1 LFDLLKL
8 PEPTSEPEPNLQ
20 AVNQMLAAAAVIPE
34 PVEPELPPAKSPPM
48 KFVDPGEHP
57 QDYDET
63 LVPEPAP
70 EKSLLEQH
78 PYLTTGFAHFKNL
91 EPMVYKPELERMND
105 RSAVAPDDD
114 ELADEHPSVKAAMIK
129 WKEANPGATLKDQRA
144 RLARG
149 EISELPWMQF
159 VVNMDAGFGPVMPT
173 ASKKGDT
180 WVLTSVLP
188 NKVYKHNG
196 AKWISVDKSHT
207 ANYTYNEAY
216 LDHLISKIDSGEYD
230 IDLLSANEHEQIA
243 QRLQKKAT

>member
-1 LFDLLKL
+1 
-8 PEPTSEPEPNLQ
+8 
-20 AVNQMLAAAAVIPE
+20 
-34 PVEPELPPAKSPPM
+34 
-48 KFVDPGEHP
+48 
-57 QDYDET
+57 
-63 LVPEPAP
+63 
-70 EKSLLEQH
+70 
-78 PYLTTGFAHFKNL
+78 
-91 EPMVYKPELERMND
+91 MVYKPELERMND

-114 ELADEHPSVKAAMIK
+114 ERADEHPSVKAAMIK

-159 VVNMDAGFGPVMPT
+159 VVNMDAGFGAVMPT
-173 ASKKGDT
+173 TGKKGDT